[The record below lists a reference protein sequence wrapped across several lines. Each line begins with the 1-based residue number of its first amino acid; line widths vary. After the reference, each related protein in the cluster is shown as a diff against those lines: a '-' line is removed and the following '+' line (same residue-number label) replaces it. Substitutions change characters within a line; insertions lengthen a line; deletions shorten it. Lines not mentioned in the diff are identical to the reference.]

1 MDMPQTID
9 QHTTRVQ
16 QFCSDLQALE
26 PNQVIRKHIT
36 TGSPIFLTEDLYF
49 KLRSL
54 IADQFGVHP
63 SEIVVVGSCRTGFSI
78 APHKR
83 YQEAKRNADLDVAIV
98 SAERFDRYW
107 DAVFGYAARNVAWR
121 ESKEYR
127 DFVRMLFDGWIDPR
141 GLPTVPRFKQAAR
154 WSGFFDTLMQSRE
167 FGRRRISARLYRT
180 WSRLEA
186 YQEIA
191 VRKCIAHLGAPHA

>member
-1 MDMPQTID
+1 MPQTID

-36 TGSPIFLTEDLYF
+36 TGSPVFLTEDLYF

-54 IADQFGVHP
+54 IADQFDVHP
-63 SEIVVVGSCRTGFSI
+63 SEVVLVGSCRMGFSI
-78 APHKR
+78 LQRKR
-83 YQEAKRNADLDVAIV
+83 YREAKPDSDLDVAIV

-107 DAVFGYAARNVAWR
+107 DAVFGYAASNMAWR
-121 ESKEYR
+121 ESKEYSK
-127 DFVRMLFDGWIDPR
+127 FVGMLFEGWIDPR
-141 GLPTVPRFKQAAR
+141 GLPTVARFKQAAS
-154 WSGFFDTLMQSRE
+154 WSRFFDTLMQSRE

-191 VRKCIAHLGAPHA
+191 VRQCIVHLGGPHA